1 MSHNKD
7 APPARNRASPQ
18 LRQRQPLTI
27 AGPRCLLIVLPLAF
41 VVRDSL
47 AFIPS
52 LGTPGEGRV
61 GVESAWSKGI
71 RRNGHAT
78 PFMTLRKRDA
88 LMRQTLVAILICLT
102 CCQAVLAQDQSSAG
116 QVSAAAADAME
127 SLRQEV
133 LTASVAPNLTV
144 RDLIDRVGGQ
154 DELAKTLRE
163 AQRVG
168 GARWLDDQTVQVQL
182 VIDGRRIAAT
192 LVKIVRA
199 NPKNSPLPVDRVVR
213 DLKTW
218 ERRTF
223 SATGTSTSASNLER
237 LRPPPSQRA
246 WQSVSDDDRRH
257 ALLAARDN
265 LLSRVLDSLRPIE
278 LGSGKNLGE
287 VLTVPE
293 VNQAMT
299 QWLSTRPVTSVE
311 FMDDLSVRLALY
323 APPEELWQTLK
334 AAMVHEKQ
342 APMDLEQAGWDRLQ
356 DQVTARVAPAI
367 GTSAVAP
374 GKSAPAQVVALPSE
388 APPWANQHAEAEAAS
403 PAHAS
408 KLRTARA
415 AEALAVAKLR
425 QRIESL
431 PLDEK
436 ITLGEAARRDPR
448 IGEAIAR
455 ALGRARPFKVD
466 YGQQGVVT
474 VHVALNLSDLWAE
487 LTGSP

>member
-1 MSHNKD
+1 M
-7 APPARNRASPQ
+7 
-18 LRQRQPLTI
+18 
-27 AGPRCLLIVLPLAF
+27 
-41 VVRDSL
+41 
-47 AFIPS
+47 
-52 LGTPGEGRV
+52 
-61 GVESAWSKGI
+61 GVEPAWSRGI

-78 PFMTLRKRDA
+78 PFMTLWKRDA
-88 LMRQTLVAILICLT
+88 LMRQTLVAILICLP
-102 CCQAVLAQDQSSAG
+102 CCQSVWAQDAAGGG
-116 QVSAAAADAME
+116 QVSAAAADALE

-133 LTASVAPNLTV
+133 LAASVAPNLSV

-154 DELAKTLRE
+154 EELDKTLRG

-168 GARWLDDQTVQVQL
+168 GGRWLDDQTVQVQL
-182 VIDGRRIAAT
+182 VIDGRRIAGT
-192 LVKIVRA
+192 LANIVRA
-199 NPKNSPLPVDRVVR
+199 NPKSSPLPVDRLMT
-213 DLKTW
+213 DLKTL

-246 WQSVSDDDRRH
+246 WQQVSDDDRRH

-265 LLSRVLDSLRPIE
+265 LLSRVLDSLRPID
-278 LGSGKNLGE
+278 LGGGKNLGE
-287 VLTVPE
+287 ALAVPE
-293 VNQAMT
+293 VNLAMAL
-299 QWLSTRPVTSVE
+299 WLSTRPVTSVE

-323 APPEELWQTLK
+323 APPEELWATLK
-334 AAMVHEKQ
+334 AALIHQKQ
-342 APMDLEQAGWDRLQ
+342 APMDLGQAGWDRLQ
-356 DQVTARVAPAI
+356 DQVIARVAPAE
-367 GTSAVAP
+367 GTGAVAA
-374 GKSAPAQVVALPSE
+374 GKTAPAALVAIPSE
-388 APPWANQHAEAEAAS
+388 APPWTNQHAEAEAAS

-425 QRIESL
+425 QHIEAL
-431 PLDEK
+431 PLDGK

-474 VHVALNLSDLWAE
+474 VHIALNLSDLWAE